1 MSTVIQANSRETG
14 HHSNLTSLRK
24 EGYVPGVVY
33 GFQVEST
40 PIAVSARELEKTLR
54 EDGRNAV
61 ITLEV
66 EDKNVQAV
74 LNDIQKDN
82 LKGDY
87 LHIDFLAINMSDAL
101 EVAVPITVV
110 GESTGVKEGGVLQQP
125 NRELTLNVKP
135 SDIPESIEVDIS
147 GLAIGDTITINDI
160 RDQVE
165 FEIVDDDELTLV
177 TISAPVSAA
186 ELETDTET
194 EEPVADNGADE

>member
-14 HHSNLTSLRK
+14 HHSNLTNLRK

-87 LHIDFLAINMSDAL
+87 LHIDFLAVNMSDAL

>member
-14 HHSNLTSLRK
+14 HHSNLTNLRK

-87 LHIDFLAINMSDAL
+87 LHVDFLAVNMSDAL

>member
-135 SDIPESIEVDIS
+135 SNIPESIEVDIS

>member
-40 PIAVSARELEKTLR
+40 PIAISARELEKTLR

-110 GESTGVKEGGVLQQP
+110 GESTGVKEGGILQQP

>member
-147 GLAIGDTITINDI
+147 ELAIGDTITINDI

>member
-147 GLAIGDTITINDI
+147 GLAVGDTITINDI

>member
-14 HHSNLTSLRK
+14 HQSNLTNLRK

-87 LHIDFLAINMSDAL
+87 LHIDFLAVNMSDAL

>member
-14 HHSNLTSLRK
+14 HHSNLTNLRK

-74 LNDIQKDN
+74 LNDTQKDN

-87 LHIDFLAINMSDAL
+87 LHIDFLAVNMSDAL

>member
-40 PIAVSARELEKTLR
+40 PIAISARELEKTLR

-177 TISAPVSAA
+177 IISAPVSAA
-186 ELETDTET
+186 ELETDTEI

>member
-165 FEIVDDDELTLV
+165 FEIVDDNELTLV

>member
-87 LHIDFLAINMSDAL
+87 LHIDFLAINMSDVL

-147 GLAIGDTITINDI
+147 ELAIGDTITINDI